1 MPEGKGTYG
10 SKRGRPKKAMATESK
25 KPKPV
30 EKKAKAKPSKS
41 EKKKSDSP
49 FEGLKEGA
57 LSKTLG
63 IPVEDNIPKSL
74 LNKLK
79 KAEVGT
85 TMEYKGKKIK
95 VTKLLHKRVNF
106 ALNFA
111 K

>member
-10 SKRGRPKKAMATESK
+10 SKRGRPPMNTKDKVS
-25 KPKPV
+25 
-30 EKKAKAKPSKS
+30 KAKP
-41 EKKKSDSP
+41 KKKDSP
-49 FEGLKEGA
+49 FDNLKKGA

-63 IPVEDNIPKSL
+63 IPEEKNIPKSL
-74 LNKLK
+74 LQKIK

-95 VTKLLHKRVNF
+95 VTKLLQKRVNF
-106 ALNFA
+106 AINFA

>member
-25 KPKPV
+25 KKKVKPM
-30 EKKAKAKPSKS
+30 EKKS